1 MSSIDKGVE
10 NVARGCDPSARVV
23 RSGDKLMV
31 KVNGVTVVTLA
42 DRYGYINE
50 SERAAI
56 ERGIRNYRIEQRR
69 RDEEER
75 RRREEERRRRE
86 EEERRRREEERR
98 RLEAERR
105 RAVAALNREKQN
117 AAALVDASVK
127 AAEEAAKN
135 MRKKLDALT
144 IDGGGH
150 DVSKFNAEIAEASKK
165 ADAELAQVR
174 SKAARLKR
182 EIAGFDATQ
191 TKEAYDATAKL
202 KGMDKSVACD
212 LSDCGYDRIKRER
225 EALKTA
231 LDALVQVEER
241 MASIAAGNGAAAR
254 VADMIA
260 KFRGAKI
267 ACAADAEKLAA
278 DLSGRMSALRSE
290 LYDDETSALRA
301 EIDEICGRLE
311 DRSVWRSDESVVY
324 TRSHSVEREVKENAE
339 RTIDEYTRLVEAE
352 YTVCDR
358 DKALVAIEYAKR
370 VLAEQGD
377 DAADRDA
384 LRALIDEAGEY
395 SRRDGELRK
404 HYDDYLDLRGML
416 EERGELTENLSE
428 FDVFDHETQRNK
440 MIEKLVRLD
449 VEDFAEQTEV
459 AYMAACR
466 VMIDLGFKM
475 LACDLSDGAA
485 YEAIFVKEG
494 RNGAAWQIVAEGDR
508 VTRRLVGIRRAN
520 GDVSSVDSRMA
531 AALADEEAGDDIE
544 FVRRLAELSDRTALT
559 GAVSTGDDGSREAI
573 EKNGVF
579 ALESEDAERE
589 YDRLVGGETA
599 STQTAVR
606 RVEIY
611 APRANE
617 EASCN
622 AATERARE
630 SRRAQLASRYQKR

>member
-56 ERGIRNYRIEQRR
+56 ERGIRNYHVEQRR
-69 RDEEER
+69 RD
-75 RRREEERRRRE
+75 EEERRRRE

-144 IDGGGH
+144 LDGGGH

-165 ADAELAQVR
+165 ADAELARVR
-174 SKAARLKR
+174 SKAASLKR
-182 EIAGFDATQ
+182 EIAGIDATQ

-231 LDALVQVEER
+231 LDALAQVEER

-260 KFRGAKI
+260 KIRGAKI

-290 LYDDETSALRA
+290 LYDDATSALRA

-311 DRSVWRSDESVVY
+311 DRTVWRSDESVVY

-339 RTIDEYTRLVEAE
+339 RTIAEYTRLIEAE

-508 VTRRLVGIRRAN
+508 VTRRLVGIRRAS

-630 SRRAQLASRYQKR
+630 SRRAQLASRYQKG

>member
-56 ERGIRNYRIEQRR
+56 ERGIRNYHVEQRR
-69 RDEEER
+69 RD
-75 RRREEERRRRE
+75 EEERRRRE

-144 IDGGGH
+144 LDGGGH

-165 ADAELAQVR
+165 ADAELARVR
-174 SKAARLKR
+174 SKAASLKR
-182 EIAGFDATQ
+182 EIAGIDATQ

-231 LDALVQVEER
+231 LDALAQVEER

-260 KFRGAKI
+260 KIRGAKI

-290 LYDDETSALRA
+290 LYDDATSALRA

-311 DRSVWRSDESVVY
+311 DRTVWRSDESVVY

-339 RTIDEYTRLVEAE
+339 RTIAEYTRLIEAE

-630 SRRAQLASRYQKR
+630 SRRAQLASRYQKG

>member
-75 RRREEERRRRE
+75 RRREEE
-86 EEERRRREEERR
+86 ERRRREEERR

-127 AAEEAAKN
+127 AAEEAARN

-144 IDGGGH
+144 LDGGGH
-150 DVSKFNAEIAEASKK
+150 DVSKFNAEIAEVSKK
-165 ADAELAQVR
+165 ADAELARVR

-231 LDALVQVEER
+231 LDALAQVEER

-260 KFRGAKI
+260 KIRGAKI

-290 LYDDETSALRA
+290 LYDDATSALRA

-339 RTIDEYTRLVEAE
+339 RTIAEYTRLVEAD

-358 DKALVAIEYAKR
+358 DKALGAIEYAKR

-494 RNGAAWQIVAEGDR
+494 RNGAAWQIVAEGDS
-508 VTRRLVGIRRAN
+508 VTRRLVGIRRAS

-630 SRRAQLASRYQKR
+630 SRRAQLASRYQKG

>member
-56 ERGIRNYRIEQRR
+56 ERGIRNYRVEQRR
-69 RDEEER
+69 RE
-75 RRREEERRRRE
+75 EEERRRRE

-135 MRKKLDALT
+135 MRKKLDALAL
-144 IDGGGH
+144 DGCGH

-165 ADAELAQVR
+165 ADAELARVR
-174 SKAARLKR
+174 TKAARLKR

-231 LDALVQVEER
+231 LDALAQVEER

-260 KFRGAKI
+260 KIRGAKI

-290 LYDDETSALRA
+290 LYDDATSALRA

-339 RTIDEYTRLVEAE
+339 RTIAEYTRLIEAE

-358 DKALVAIEYAKR
+358 DKALGAIEYAKR
-370 VLAEQGD
+370 VLAEHGD

-494 RNGAAWQIVAEGDR
+494 RNGAAWQIVAEGDS
-508 VTRRLVGIRRAN
+508 VTRRLVGIRRAS

-599 STQTAVR
+599 STQAAVR

-630 SRRAQLASRYQKR
+630 SRRAQLASHYQKR

>member
-1 MSSIDKGVE
+1 M
-10 NVARGCDPSARVV
+10 
-23 RSGDKLMV
+23 
-31 KVNGVTVVTLA
+31 
-42 DRYGYINE
+42 
-50 SERAAI
+50 
-56 ERGIRNYRIEQRR
+56 
-69 RDEEER
+69 
-75 RRREEERRRRE
+75 
-86 EEERRRREEERR
+86 
-98 RLEAERR
+98 
-105 RAVAALNREKQN
+105 
-117 AAALVDASVK
+117 
-127 AAEEAAKN
+127 
-135 MRKKLDALT
+135 
-144 IDGGGH
+144 
-150 DVSKFNAEIAEASKK
+150 
-165 ADAELAQVR
+165 
-174 SKAARLKR
+174 
-182 EIAGFDATQ
+182 
-191 TKEAYDATAKL
+191 
-202 KGMDKSVACD
+202 
-212 LSDCGYDRIKRER
+212 
-225 EALKTA
+225 
-231 LDALVQVEER
+231 
-241 MASIAAGNGAAAR
+241 
-254 VADMIA
+254 
-260 KFRGAKI
+260 
-267 ACAADAEKLAA
+267 
-278 DLSGRMSALRSE
+278 
-290 LYDDETSALRA
+290 
-301 EIDEICGRLE
+301 
-311 DRSVWRSDESVVY
+311 VY

-339 RTIDEYTRLVEAE
+339 RTIDEYTRLVEAD
-352 YTVCDR
+352 YTVCGR
-358 DKALVAIEYAKR
+358 DKALGAIEYAKR
-370 VLAEQGD
+370 VLAERSD

-384 LRALIDEAGEY
+384 LRALIDEAEEY

-508 VTRRLVGIRRAN
+508 VTRRLVGIRRAS

-630 SRRAQLASRYQKR
+630 SRRAQLASRYQKG

>member
-75 RRREEERRRRE
+75 RRREEE
-86 EEERRRREEERR
+86 ERRRREEERR

-105 RAVAALNREKQN
+105 RAVATLNREKQN

-144 IDGGGH
+144 LDGGGH

-165 ADAELAQVR
+165 ADAELARVR

-225 EALKTA
+225 ETLKAA

-260 KFRGAKI
+260 KIRGAKI

-290 LYDDETSALRA
+290 LYDDATSALRA

-339 RTIDEYTRLVEAE
+339 RTIDEYTRLVEAD

-358 DKALVAIEYAKR
+358 DKALGAIEYAKR
-370 VLAEQGD
+370 VLAERSD

-508 VTRRLVGIRRAN
+508 VTRRLVGIRRAD

>member
-56 ERGIRNYRIEQRR
+56 ERGIRNYHVEQRR
-69 RDEEER
+69 RD
-75 RRREEERRRRE
+75 EEERRRRE

-135 MRKKLDALT
+135 MRKKLDALAL
-144 IDGGGH
+144 DGGGH

-165 ADAELAQVR
+165 ADAELARVR
-174 SKAARLKR
+174 TKAARLKR

-225 EALKTA
+225 EALKAA
-231 LDALVQVEER
+231 LDALAQVEER

-260 KFRGAKI
+260 KIRGAKI

-278 DLSGRMSALRSE
+278 DLSGRMAALRSE
-290 LYDDETSALRA
+290 LYDDATSALRA

-339 RTIDEYTRLVEAE
+339 RTIDEYTRLVEAD

-358 DKALVAIEYAKR
+358 DKALGAIEYAKR

-475 LACDLSDGAA
+475 LACDQSDGAA

>member
-50 SERAAI
+50 SERTAI
-56 ERGIRNYRIEQRR
+56 ERGIRNYRVEQRR
-69 RDEEER
+69 RD
-75 RRREEERRRRE
+75 EEERRRRE

-135 MRKKLDALT
+135 IRKKLDALAL
-144 IDGGGH
+144 DGGGH
-150 DVSKFNAEIAEASKK
+150 DVSKFNAAIAEASKK
-165 ADAELAQVR
+165 ADAELARVR

-260 KFRGAKI
+260 KIRGAKI

-290 LYDDETSALRA
+290 LYDDATSALRA

-324 TRSHSVEREVKENAE
+324 TRSHSVEREIKENAE
-339 RTIDEYTRLVEAE
+339 RTIAEYTRLVEAE

-494 RNGAAWQIVAEGDR
+494 RNGAAWQIVAEGDK

>member
-75 RRREEERRRRE
+75 RRREEE
-86 EEERRRREEERR
+86 ERRRREEERR

-135 MRKKLDALT
+135 MRKKLDALAL
-144 IDGGGH
+144 DGGGH

-165 ADAELAQVR
+165 ADAELARVK

-260 KFRGAKI
+260 KIRGAKI

-290 LYDDETSALRA
+290 LYDDATSALRA

-311 DRSVWRSDESVVY
+311 DRTVWRSDESVVY

-339 RTIDEYTRLVEAE
+339 RTIAEYTRLVEAD

-358 DKALVAIEYAKR
+358 DKALGAIEYAKR

-384 LRALIDEAGEY
+384 LRALIDEAEEY

-428 FDVFDHETQRNK
+428 FDVFYHETQRNK

-630 SRRAQLASRYQKR
+630 SRRAQLASRYQKG

>member
-75 RRREEERRRRE
+75 RRREEE
-86 EEERRRREEERR
+86 ERRRREEERR

-135 MRKKLDALT
+135 MRKKLDALAL
-144 IDGGGH
+144 DGGGH

-165 ADAELAQVR
+165 ADAELARVR
-174 SKAARLKR
+174 TKAARLKR
-182 EIAGFDATQ
+182 EIAGFDTTQ

-202 KGMDKSVACD
+202 KGMDKSVTCD

-225 EALKTA
+225 EALKAA
-231 LDALVQVEER
+231 LDALAQVEER

-260 KFRGAKI
+260 KIRGAKI

-290 LYDDETSALRA
+290 LYDDATSALRA

-339 RTIDEYTRLVEAE
+339 RTIAEYTRLVEAD

-416 EERGELTENLSE
+416 EERGELTENLSK

-475 LACDLSDGAA
+475 LACDLSDGTA

-494 RNGAAWQIVAEGDR
+494 RNGAAWQIVAEGDK

>member
-56 ERGIRNYRIEQRR
+56 ERGIRNYHVEQRHR
-69 RDEEER
+69 E
-75 RRREEERRRRE
+75 EEERRRRE

-135 MRKKLDALT
+135 MRKKLDALAL
-144 IDGGGH
+144 DGGGH
-150 DVSKFNAEIAEASKK
+150 DVSKFNAAIAEASKK
-165 ADAELAQVR
+165 ADAELARVR
-174 SKAARLKR
+174 TKAARLKR

-191 TKEAYDATAKL
+191 TKEAYDAAAKL
-202 KGMDKSVACD
+202 KGMDKSVTCD

-225 EALKTA
+225 EALKAA
-231 LDALVQVEER
+231 LDALAQVEER

-260 KFRGAKI
+260 KIRGAKI

-290 LYDDETSALRA
+290 LYDDATSALRA

-339 RTIDEYTRLVEAE
+339 RTIDEYTRLVEAD

-358 DKALVAIEYAKR
+358 DKALGAIEYAKR

-404 HYDDYLDLRGML
+404 HYNDYLDLRGML

>member
-1 MSSIDKGVE
+1 
-10 NVARGCDPSARVV
+10 
-23 RSGDKLMV
+23 
-31 KVNGVTVVTLA
+31 
-42 DRYGYINE
+42 
-50 SERAAI
+50 
-56 ERGIRNYRIEQRR
+56 
-69 RDEEER
+69 
-75 RRREEERRRRE
+75 
-86 EEERRRREEERR
+86 
-98 RLEAERR
+98 
-105 RAVAALNREKQN
+105 
-117 AAALVDASVK
+117 
-127 AAEEAAKN
+127 

-144 IDGGGH
+144 LDGGGH

-165 ADAELAQVR
+165 ADAELARVR

-202 KGMDKSVACD
+202 KGMDKSVTCD

-225 EALKTA
+225 EALKAA

-241 MASIAAGNGAAAR
+241 MASIAAGNGAAAAR

-260 KFRGAKI
+260 KIRGAKI

-290 LYDDETSALRA
+290 LYDDATSALRA

-339 RTIDEYTRLVEAE
+339 RTIDEYTRLVEAD

-358 DKALVAIEYAKR
+358 DKALGAIEYAKR
-370 VLAEQGD
+370 VLAERSD

-428 FDVFDHETQRNK
+428 FDVFDYETQRNK

-494 RNGAAWQIVAEGDR
+494 RNGAAWQIVAEGDK

-622 AATERARE
+622 AATEWARE

>member
-56 ERGIRNYRIEQRR
+56 EKGIRNYHVEQRHR
-69 RDEEER
+69 E
-75 RRREEERRRRE
+75 EEERRRRE

-144 IDGGGH
+144 LDGGGH

-165 ADAELAQVR
+165 ADAELARVR
-174 SKAARLKR
+174 TKAARLKR

-202 KGMDKSVACD
+202 KGMDKSVTCD

-260 KFRGAKI
+260 KIRGAKI

-290 LYDDETSALRA
+290 LYDDATSALRA

-339 RTIDEYTRLVEAE
+339 RTIDEYTRLVEAD

-370 VLAEQGD
+370 VLAERSD

-428 FDVFDHETQRNK
+428 FDVFGHETQRNK

-494 RNGAAWQIVAEGDR
+494 RDGAAWQIVAEGDR
-508 VTRRLVGIRRAN
+508 VTRRLVGIRRAS

-559 GAVSTGDDGSREAI
+559 GAVSTGDDCSREAI

>member
-56 ERGIRNYRIEQRR
+56 ERGIRNYHVEQRHR
-69 RDEEER
+69 E
-75 RRREEERRRRE
+75 EEERRRRE

-144 IDGGGH
+144 LDGGGH
-150 DVSKFNAEIAEASKK
+150 DVSKFNAAIAEASKK
-165 ADAELAQVR
+165 ADAELARVR
-174 SKAARLKR
+174 TKAARLKR

-202 KGMDKSVACD
+202 KGMDKSVTCD

-225 EALKTA
+225 EALKAA
-231 LDALVQVEER
+231 LDALAQVEER

-260 KFRGAKI
+260 KIRGAKI

-290 LYDDETSALRA
+290 LYDDATSALRA

-311 DRSVWRSDESVVY
+311 DRTVWRSDESVVY

-339 RTIDEYTRLVEAE
+339 RTIDEYTRLVEAD

-370 VLAEQGD
+370 VLAERSD

-485 YEAIFVKEG
+485 YEAIFVKE
-494 RNGAAWQIVAEGDR
+494 RRDGAAWQIVAEGDR

-559 GAVSTGDDGSREAI
+559 GAVSTGDDCSREAI

>member
-56 ERGIRNYRIEQRR
+56 ERGIRNYHVEQRH
-69 RDEEER
+69 RD
-75 RRREEERRRRE
+75 EEERRRRE

-135 MRKKLDALT
+135 MRKKLDALAL
-144 IDGGGH
+144 DGGGH
-150 DVSKFNAEIAEASKK
+150 DVSKFNAAIAEASKK
-165 ADAELAQVR
+165 ADAELARVR
-174 SKAARLKR
+174 TKAARLKR

-191 TKEAYDATAKL
+191 TKEAYDAAAKL

-231 LDALVQVEER
+231 LDALAQVEER

-260 KFRGAKI
+260 KIRGAKI

-290 LYDDETSALRA
+290 LYDDATSALRA

-339 RTIDEYTRLVEAE
+339 RTIAEYTRLIEAD

-358 DKALVAIEYAKR
+358 DKALGAIEYAKR
-370 VLAEQGD
+370 VLAERSD

-475 LACDLSDGAA
+475 LACDQSDGAA

-494 RNGAAWQIVAEGDR
+494 RDGAAWQIVAEGDR
-508 VTRRLVGIRRAN
+508 VTRRLVGIRRAS

-630 SRRAQLASRYQKR
+630 SRRAQLASHYQKR

>member
-50 SERAAI
+50 SERTAI
-56 ERGIRNYRIEQRR
+56 ERGIRNYRVEQRR
-69 RDEEER
+69 RD
-75 RRREEERRRRE
+75 EEERRRRE

-117 AAALVDASVK
+117 AAAFVDASVK

-135 MRKKLDALT
+135 IRKKLDALAL
-144 IDGGGH
+144 DGGGH
-150 DVSKFNAEIAEASKK
+150 DVSKFNAAIAEASKK
-165 ADAELAQVR
+165 ADAELARVR

-260 KFRGAKI
+260 KIRGAKI

-290 LYDDETSALRA
+290 LYDDATSALRA

-324 TRSHSVEREVKENAE
+324 TRSHSVEREIKENAE
-339 RTIDEYTRLVEAE
+339 RTIAEYTRLVEAE

-494 RNGAAWQIVAEGDR
+494 RNGAAWQIVAEGDK

>member
-75 RRREEERRRRE
+75 RRREEE
-86 EEERRRREEERR
+86 ERRRREEERR

-135 MRKKLDALT
+135 MRKKLDALAL
-144 IDGGGH
+144 DGGGH

-165 ADAELAQVR
+165 ADAELARVK

-260 KFRGAKI
+260 KIRGAKI

-290 LYDDETSALRA
+290 LYDDATSALRA

-311 DRSVWRSDESVVY
+311 DRTVWRSDESVVY

-339 RTIDEYTRLVEAE
+339 RTIDEYTRLVEAD

-358 DKALVAIEYAKR
+358 DKALGAIEYAKR

-428 FDVFDHETQRNK
+428 FDVFYHETQRNK

-559 GAVSTGDDGSREAI
+559 EAVSTGDDGSREAI

>member
-56 ERGIRNYRIEQRR
+56 ERGIRNYRIEQRHR
-69 RDEEER
+69 E
-75 RRREEERRRRE
+75 EEERRRRE

-135 MRKKLDALT
+135 MRKKLDALAL
-144 IDGGGH
+144 DGGGH

-165 ADAELAQVR
+165 ADAELARVR
-174 SKAARLKR
+174 TKAARLKR

-202 KGMDKSVACD
+202 KGMDKSVTCD

-225 EALKTA
+225 EALKAA
-231 LDALVQVEER
+231 LDALAQVEER
-241 MASIAAGNGAAAR
+241 MASIAAGNGAAAAR

-260 KFRGAKI
+260 KIRGAKI

-290 LYDDETSALRA
+290 LYDDATSALRA

-311 DRSVWRSDESVVY
+311 DRTVWRSDESVVY

-339 RTIDEYTRLVEAE
+339 RTISEYTRLVEAD

-404 HYDDYLDLRGML
+404 HYNDYLDLRGML

-475 LACDLSDGAA
+475 LACDQSDGAA
-485 YEAIFVKEG
+485 YEAIFVKE
-494 RNGAAWQIVAEGDR
+494 RRDGAAWQIVAEGDR

-617 EASCN
+617 EASCD

>member
-75 RRREEERRRRE
+75 RRREEE
-86 EEERRRREEERR
+86 ERRRREEERR

-135 MRKKLDALT
+135 MRKKLDALAL
-144 IDGGGH
+144 DGGGH

-165 ADAELAQVR
+165 ADAELARVR
-174 SKAARLKR
+174 TKAARLKR

-231 LDALVQVEER
+231 LDALAQVEER

-260 KFRGAKI
+260 KIRGAKI

-290 LYDDETSALRA
+290 LYDDATSALRA

-339 RTIDEYTRLVEAE
+339 RTIDEYTRLVEAD

-358 DKALVAIEYAKR
+358 DKALGAIEYAKR
-370 VLAEQGD
+370 VLAERSD

>member
-56 ERGIRNYRIEQRR
+56 ERGIRNYHVEQRR
-69 RDEEER
+69 RD
-75 RRREEERRRRE
+75 EEERRRRE

-135 MRKKLDALT
+135 MRKKLDALAL
-144 IDGGGH
+144 DGGGH
-150 DVSKFNAEIAEASKK
+150 DVSKFNAAIAEASKK
-165 ADAELAQVR
+165 ADAELARVK
-174 SKAARLKR
+174 SKAARLKG

-202 KGMDKSVACD
+202 KGMDKSVTCD

-225 EALKTA
+225 EALKAA

-241 MASIAAGNGAAAR
+241 MASIAAGNDAAAR

-260 KFRGAKI
+260 KIRGAKI

-290 LYDDETSALRA
+290 LYDDATSALRA

-339 RTIDEYTRLVEAE
+339 RTIAEYTRLVEAD

-358 DKALVAIEYAKR
+358 DKALGAIEYAKR
-370 VLAEQGD
+370 VLAEHGD

-508 VTRRLVGIRRAN
+508 VTRRLVGIRRAD

-589 YDRLVGGETA
+589 YDHLVGGETA

>member
-56 ERGIRNYRIEQRR
+56 ERGIRNYHVEQRHR
-69 RDEEER
+69 E
-75 RRREEERRRRE
+75 EEERRRRE

-135 MRKKLDALT
+135 MRKKLDALAL
-144 IDGGGH
+144 DGGGH

-165 ADAELAQVR
+165 ADAELARVR
-174 SKAARLKR
+174 TKAARLKR

-202 KGMDKSVACD
+202 KGMDKSVTCD

-225 EALKTA
+225 EALKAA
-231 LDALVQVEER
+231 LDALAQVEER

-260 KFRGAKI
+260 KIRGAKI

-290 LYDDETSALRA
+290 LYDDATSALRA

-339 RTIDEYTRLVEAE
+339 RTIDEYTRLVEAD

-370 VLAEQGD
+370 VLAERSD

-485 YEAIFVKEG
+485 YEAIFVKER

>member
-56 ERGIRNYRIEQRR
+56 ERGIRNYRVEQRR
-69 RDEEER
+69 RD
-75 RRREEERRRRE
+75 EEERRRRE

-144 IDGGGH
+144 LDGGGH

-165 ADAELAQVR
+165 ADAELARVR
-174 SKAARLKR
+174 TKAARLKR

-202 KGMDKSVACD
+202 KGMDKSVTCD

-260 KFRGAKI
+260 KIRGAKI

-290 LYDDETSALRA
+290 LYDDATSALRA

-339 RTIDEYTRLVEAE
+339 RTIDEYTRLVEAD

-370 VLAEQGD
+370 VLAERSD

-428 FDVFDHETQRNK
+428 FDVFGHETQRNK

-494 RNGAAWQIVAEGDR
+494 RDGAAWQIVAEGDR
-508 VTRRLVGIRRAN
+508 VTRRLVGIRRAS

>member
-56 ERGIRNYRIEQRR
+56 ERGIRNYRVEQRR
-69 RDEEER
+69 RE
-75 RRREEERRRRE
+75 EEERRRRE

-144 IDGGGH
+144 LDGGGH
-150 DVSKFNAEIAEASKK
+150 DVSKFNAEIVEASKK
-165 ADAELAQVR
+165 ADAELARVR
-174 SKAARLKR
+174 SKAVRLKR

-260 KFRGAKI
+260 KIRGAKI

-290 LYDDETSALRA
+290 LYDDATSALRA

-339 RTIDEYTRLVEAE
+339 RTIAEYTRLVEAD
-352 YTVCDR
+352 YTVCNR

-370 VLAEQGD
+370 VLAERSD

-494 RNGAAWQIVAEGDR
+494 RNGAAWQIVAEGDS
-508 VTRRLVGIRRAN
+508 VTRRLVGIRRAS

>member
-10 NVARGCDPSARVV
+10 NVARGCDPSARVE

-56 ERGIRNYRIEQRR
+56 ERGIRNYRVEQRR
-69 RDEEER
+69 RD
-75 RRREEERRRRE
+75 EEERRRRE

-144 IDGGGH
+144 LDGGGH

-165 ADAELAQVR
+165 ADAELARVR
-174 SKAARLKR
+174 SKAASLKR
-182 EIAGFDATQ
+182 EIAGIDATQ

-231 LDALVQVEER
+231 LDALAQVEER

-260 KFRGAKI
+260 KIRGAKI

-290 LYDDETSALRA
+290 LYDDATSALRA

-339 RTIDEYTRLVEAE
+339 RTIAEYTRLVEAD

-370 VLAEQGD
+370 ILAEQGD

-404 HYDDYLDLRGML
+404 HYDDYLDLRGRL

-494 RNGAAWQIVAEGDR
+494 RDGAAWQIVAEGDG

>member
-56 ERGIRNYRIEQRR
+56 ERGIRNYHVEQRR
-69 RDEEER
+69 RD
-75 RRREEERRRRE
+75 EEERRRRE

-144 IDGGGH
+144 LDGGGH
-150 DVSKFNAEIAEASKK
+150 DVSKFNAEITEASKK
-165 ADAELAQVR
+165 ADAELARVR

-182 EIAGFDATQ
+182 EIAGIDATQ

-225 EALKTA
+225 EALKAA

-260 KFRGAKI
+260 KIRGAKI

-290 LYDDETSALRA
+290 LYDDATSALRA

-339 RTIDEYTRLVEAE
+339 RTIAEYTRLVEAD

-358 DKALVAIEYAKR
+358 DKALGAIEYAKR
-370 VLAEQGD
+370 VLAEHGD

-494 RNGAAWQIVAEGDR
+494 RNGAAWQIVAEGDS

-599 STQTAVR
+599 STQAAVR

-630 SRRAQLASRYQKR
+630 SRRAQLASHYQKR

>member
-56 ERGIRNYRIEQRR
+56 ERGIRNYRVEQRR
-69 RDEEER
+69 RD
-75 RRREEERRRRE
+75 EEERRRRE

-135 MRKKLDALT
+135 MRKKLDALAL
-144 IDGGGH
+144 DGCGH

-165 ADAELAQVR
+165 ADAELARVR
-174 SKAARLKR
+174 TKAARLKR

-231 LDALVQVEER
+231 LDALAQVEER

-260 KFRGAKI
+260 KIRGAKI

-290 LYDDETSALRA
+290 LYDDATSALRA

-339 RTIDEYTRLVEAE
+339 RTIAEYTRLIEAE

-358 DKALVAIEYAKR
+358 DKALGAIEYAKR

-508 VTRRLVGIRRAN
+508 VTRRLVGIRRAS

>member
-75 RRREEERRRRE
+75 RRREEE
-86 EEERRRREEERR
+86 ERRRREEERR

-135 MRKKLDALT
+135 MRKKLDALAL
-144 IDGGGH
+144 DGGGH

-165 ADAELAQVR
+165 ADAELARVK

-260 KFRGAKI
+260 KIRGAKI

-290 LYDDETSALRA
+290 LYDDATSALRA

-339 RTIDEYTRLVEAE
+339 RTIAEYTRLVEAD

-384 LRALIDEAGEY
+384 LRALIDEAEEY

-404 HYDDYLDLRGML
+404 HYDDYLDLRGKL

-622 AATERARE
+622 AVTERARE
-630 SRRAQLASRYQKR
+630 SRRAQLASRYQKG

>member
-50 SERAAI
+50 SEREAI
-56 ERGIRNYRIEQRR
+56 ERGIRNYHVEQRHR
-69 RDEEER
+69 E
-75 RRREEERRRRE
+75 EEERRRRE

-135 MRKKLDALT
+135 MRKKLDALAL
-144 IDGGGH
+144 DGGGH

-165 ADAELAQVR
+165 ADAELARVR
-174 SKAARLKR
+174 TKAARLKR

-202 KGMDKSVACD
+202 KGMDKSVTCD

-225 EALKTA
+225 EALKAA
-231 LDALVQVEER
+231 LDALAQVEER

-260 KFRGAKI
+260 KIRGAKI

-290 LYDDETSALRA
+290 LYDDATSALRA

-339 RTIDEYTRLVEAE
+339 RTIDEYTRLVEAD

-370 VLAEQGD
+370 VLAERSD

-404 HYDDYLDLRGML
+404 HYDDYLDLRSML

-428 FDVFDHETQRNK
+428 FDVFGHETQRNK

-485 YEAIFVKEG
+485 YEAIFVKE
-494 RNGAAWQIVAEGDR
+494 RRDGAAWQIVAEGDR

>member
-50 SERAAI
+50 SEREAI
-56 ERGIRNYRIEQRR
+56 ERGIRNYHVEQRHR
-69 RDEEER
+69 E
-75 RRREEERRRRE
+75 EEERRRRE

-135 MRKKLDALT
+135 MRKKLDALAL
-144 IDGGGH
+144 DGGGH

-165 ADAELAQVR
+165 ADAELARVR
-174 SKAARLKR
+174 TKAARLKR

-202 KGMDKSVACD
+202 KGMDKSVTCD

-231 LDALVQVEER
+231 LDALAQVEER

-260 KFRGAKI
+260 KIRGAKI
-267 ACAADAEKLAA
+267 ACAADAEKLTA

-290 LYDDETSALRA
+290 LYDDATSALRA

-339 RTIDEYTRLVEAE
+339 RTIAEYTRLVEAD

-384 LRALIDEAGEY
+384 LRALIDEAEEY

-404 HYDDYLDLRGML
+404 HYDDYLDLRGKL

-494 RNGAAWQIVAEGDR
+494 RDGAAWQIVAEGDR
-508 VTRRLVGIRRAN
+508 VTRRLVGIRRAS

-589 YDRLVGGETA
+589 YDSLVGGETA

-630 SRRAQLASRYQKR
+630 SRRTQLAARYQKR

>member
-69 RDEEER
+69 RE
-75 RRREEERRRRE
+75 EEERRRRE

-135 MRKKLDALT
+135 MRKKLDALAL
-144 IDGGGH
+144 DGGGH

-165 ADAELAQVR
+165 ADAELARVK

-182 EIAGFDATQ
+182 EIAGIDATQ

-260 KFRGAKI
+260 KIRGAKI
-267 ACAADAEKLAA
+267 ACASDAEKLAA

-290 LYDDETSALRA
+290 LYDDATSALRA

-339 RTIDEYTRLVEAE
+339 RTISEYTRLVEAE

-370 VLAEQGD
+370 VLAEQGE

-384 LRALIDEAGEY
+384 LRALIDEAEEY

-404 HYDDYLDLRGML
+404 HYGDYLDLRGRL

-508 VTRRLVGIRRAN
+508 VTRRLVGIRRVN

-531 AALADEEAGDDIE
+531 AALTDEEAGDDIE

-630 SRRAQLASRYQKR
+630 SRRAQLASRYQKS

>member
-56 ERGIRNYRIEQRR
+56 ERGIRNYHVEQRHR
-69 RDEEER
+69 E
-75 RRREEERRRRE
+75 EEERRRRE

-98 RLEAERR
+98 RLEVERR

-135 MRKKLDALT
+135 MRKKLDALAL
-144 IDGGGH
+144 DGGGH

-165 ADAELAQVR
+165 ADAELARVR
-174 SKAARLKR
+174 TKAARLKR

-202 KGMDKSVACD
+202 KGMDKSVTCD

-260 KFRGAKI
+260 KIRGAKI

-290 LYDDETSALRA
+290 LYDDATSALRA

-339 RTIDEYTRLVEAE
+339 RTIDEYTRLVEAD

-370 VLAEQGD
+370 VLAERSD

-485 YEAIFVKEG
+485 YEAIFVKER

>member
-10 NVARGCDPSARVV
+10 NVARGCDPSARVL

-56 ERGIRNYRIEQRR
+56 ERGIRNYRVEQRR
-69 RDEEER
+69 RD
-75 RRREEERRRRE
+75 EEERRRRE

-135 MRKKLDALT
+135 MRKKLDALAL
-144 IDGGGH
+144 DGCGH

-165 ADAELAQVR
+165 ADAELARVR
-174 SKAARLKR
+174 TKAARLKR

-231 LDALVQVEER
+231 LDALAQVEER

-260 KFRGAKI
+260 KIRGAKI

-290 LYDDETSALRA
+290 LYDDATSALRA

-339 RTIDEYTRLVEAE
+339 RTIAEYTRLIEAE

-358 DKALVAIEYAKR
+358 DKALGAIEYAKR

-508 VTRRLVGIRRAN
+508 VTRRLVGIRRAS

>member
-56 ERGIRNYRIEQRR
+56 ERGIRNYHVEQRR
-69 RDEEER
+69 RD
-75 RRREEERRRRE
+75 EEERRRRE

-144 IDGGGH
+144 LDGGGH
-150 DVSKFNAEIAEASKK
+150 DVSKFNAAIAEASKK
-165 ADAELAQVR
+165 ADAELARVR
-174 SKAARLKR
+174 TKAARLKR

-191 TKEAYDATAKL
+191 TKEAYDAAAKL
-202 KGMDKSVACD
+202 KGMDKSVTCD

-225 EALKTA
+225 EALKAA
-231 LDALVQVEER
+231 LDALAQVEER

-260 KFRGAKI
+260 KIRGAKI

-290 LYDDETSALRA
+290 LYDDATSALRA

-311 DRSVWRSDESVVY
+311 DRTVWRSDESVVY

-339 RTIDEYTRLVEAE
+339 RTIDEYTRLVEAD

-370 VLAEQGD
+370 VLAERSD

-485 YEAIFVKEG
+485 YEAIFVKE
-494 RNGAAWQIVAEGDR
+494 RRDGAAWQIVAEGDR